1 MAVEIIN
8 DVFNSV
14 GTYFNALTQFGY
26 KKQGDVD
33 KLLVYSFIEEM
44 LTGEMR
50 FFVTEAD
57 YRLIEQ
63 ALSCLYGSSCLIP
76 YPQYA
81 NDDYLFGHIEGGGLI
96 SPRITEDSNIRFTED
111 DRVRF
116 KASNYD
122 R

>member
-50 FFVTEAD
+50 FFVTEAH

>member
-1 MAVEIIN
+1 MAVEILN
-8 DVFNSV
+8 DVFKSV
-14 GTYFNALTQFGY
+14 SIYFNTLTQLGY
-26 KKQGDVD
+26 KKQTDVE
-33 KLLVYSFIEEM
+33 KLLVYNFIEEM

-50 FFVTEAD
+50 YFITEED
-57 YRLIEQ
+57 YRKIEQ
-63 ALSCLYGSSCLIP
+63 ALSCLYGSSCLLP

-81 NDDYLFGHIEGGGLI
+81 NDDYLFGHVESGGLI

>member
-1 MAVEIIN
+1 MAVEILN
-8 DVFNSV
+8 QVAESMS
-14 GTYFNALTQFGY
+14 TYFNALTQFGY
-26 KKQGDVD
+26 KKQGDVN
-33 KLLVYSFIEEM
+33 KLLVYNFIEEM

-50 FFVTEAD
+50 YFITEDD

-81 NDDYLFGHIEGGGLI
+81 NDDYLFGHIESGGFI
-96 SPRITEDSNIRFTED
+96 APRITEDGNIRFTED

-116 KASNYD
+116 KASNYN

>member
-8 DVFNSV
+8 DVFNSI

-81 NDDYLFGHIEGGGLI
+81 NNDYLFGNIESGGLI

>member
-8 DVFNSV
+8 DVFNSI

-57 YRLIEQ
+57 YRLLEQ

-81 NDDYLFGHIEGGGLI
+81 NDDYLFGHIESGGLI

>member
-1 MAVEIIN
+1 VEIIN
-8 DVFNSV
+8 DVFNSI

-81 NDDYLFGHIEGGGLI
+81 NNDYLFGNIESGGLI

>member
-1 MAVEIIN
+1 MEILNQVADSI
-8 DVFNSV
+8 S
-14 GTYFNALTQFGY
+14 TYFNALTQFGY
-26 KKQGDVD
+26 KKQSDVN
-33 KLLVYSFIEEM
+33 KLLVYNFIGEM

-50 FFVTEAD
+50 YLITEDD

-76 YPQYA
+76 YPQYI
-81 NDDYLFGHIEGGGLI
+81 NDDYLFGHIYRDGLI
-96 SPRITEDSNIRFTED
+96 IPRITEDSNIRFTED

-116 KASNYD
+116 KASNYN

>member
-8 DVFNSV
+8 DVFNSI

-81 NDDYLFGHIEGGGLI
+81 NDDYLFGHIESGGLI
-96 SPRITEDSNIRFTED
+96 SLRITEDSNIRFTED